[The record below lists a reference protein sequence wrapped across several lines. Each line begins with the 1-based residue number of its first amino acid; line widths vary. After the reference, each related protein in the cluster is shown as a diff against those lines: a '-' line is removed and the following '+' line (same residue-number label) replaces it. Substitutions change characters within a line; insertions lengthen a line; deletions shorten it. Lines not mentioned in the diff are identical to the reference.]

1 MRRIFVL
8 FLSVLLSAIVLLFPA
23 IGISAEEP
31 RMMISSAYENHAEAI
46 YFYSY
51 DAKSVLYSKGTD
63 KILKPAST
71 VKIMT
76 GLLACEKLESRLNE
90 EITITR
96 EMLVGHTGT
105 TMGLTA
111 GMNVSIEDLLYGAIC
126 GCNNDAAQVLAFVC
140 SGSIENFVSEMNS
153 YAARIGMSSTV
164 YTNPTGLD
172 DAFAQTSISDVAL
185 LSHRAVKN
193 ELYLSISSAKNHTVS
208 LNGQQTVLYNRNAL
222 ISHFTS
228 DKYLNDTVSG
238 LNAGSTDE
246 GGYVASVLAE
256 SDGSKYLCIVMGA
269 DFDGEEI
276 YSYKIVNELI
286 AKADKSFGQIML
298 FSQGEQFSEV
308 DVNFALSTESDVK
321 LSCVLEDDLY
331 AYLPSDIDKNK
342 DLKYRIFLHNETL
355 DAPVSKGD
363 IVGGV
368 NVYYKGEPIASGVL
382 VAGETFEANSFLVT
396 MNSMK
401 EFLLSRYFL
410 IFFAFFAIGILI
422 FLYLDRNFRRRKKVG
437 YIHYKKF

>member
-1 MRRIFVL
+1 MMRRIIVL
-8 FLSVLLSAIVLLFPA
+8 FLSVLLSIIILLFPA
-23 IGISAEEP
+23 ISASAEEP
-31 RMMISSAYENHAEAI
+31 RMLSSSYENRADAI

-51 DAKSVLYSKGTD
+51 DAKSILYSKETD

-76 GLLACEKLESRLNE
+76 GLLACEKLGSRLNE

-140 SGSIENFVSEMNS
+140 SGSVENFVSEMNS
-153 YAARIGMSSTV
+153 YAKRIGMTSTV
-164 YTNPTGLD
+164 YANPTGLD
-172 DAFAQTSISDVAL
+172 DAMAQTSISDVAL
-185 LSHRAVKN
+185 LSHKAVKN
-193 ELYLSISSAKNHTVS
+193 ELYIRISSAKNHTAS
-208 LNGQQTVLYNRNAL
+208 LNGQPVVLYNRNAL

-228 DKYLNDTVSG
+228 DKYLNDAVCG

-256 SDGSKYLCIVMGA
+256 SDGAKYLCIVMGA

-286 AKADKSFGQIML
+286 AQADQSFGKIML
-298 FSQGEQFSEV
+298 FSQGKQLSEL
-308 DVNFALSTESDVK
+308 DVNFALSTESEVK
-321 LSCVLEDDLY
+321 LSCVLEEDLY
-331 AYLPSDIDKNK
+331 AYLPLNIDKNK
-342 DLKYRIFLHNETL
+342 DLKYRVFLHNETL
-355 DAPVSKGD
+355 DAPINKGAV
-363 IVGGV
+363 VGGV
-368 NVYYKGEPIASGVL
+368 TVYYKGEPIASGAL
-382 VAGETFEANSFLVT
+382 VAREEIEANSFLVS

-401 EFLLSRYFL
+401 DFLISRYFL
-410 IFFAFFAIGILI
+410 IFFAFLAIGILI
-422 FLYLDRNFRRRKKVG
+422 FLYFDRNYRRRKKVG